1 MWRLVNLG
9 AFHQSQVS
17 ATLASIHGVASQILC
32 LPLRQ
37 TAVASAFTKR
47 DACRHGSQP
56 KVSRQHD
63 NAQFR
68 SSTGPDF
75 QSLPSGQ
82 FFETQLFVHQHHA
95 AGTRHGKQRADGGTN
110 GCLFKNNEHWQ
121 LRSQKGN
128 AGDTVKKIM
137 KKTRQTKKGT
147 KVETLT
153 ASQLKAAGLLQVA
166 LGAIPLFT
174 PFMLRNSGKLAAC
187 AGCVFSP
194 LAPRL
199 CRSRPCA

>member
-68 SSTGPDF
+68 SSTG

-82 FFETQLFVHQHHA
+82 FFETQL
-95 AGTRHGKQRADGGTN
+95 
-110 GCLFKNNEHWQ
+110 LFISTTLLGPDMANNERPVERTDACFTKMNPLTARESEGKCRGH
-121 LRSQKGN
+121 REENNEKN
-128 AGDTVKKIM
+128 
-137 KKTRQTKKGT
+137 QTSKKGT

-153 ASQLKAAGLLQVA
+153 ASQ
-166 LGAIPLFT
+166 I
-174 PFMLRNSGKLAAC
+174 
-187 AGCVFSP
+187 
-194 LAPRL
+194 
-199 CRSRPCA
+199 

>member
-17 ATLASIHGVASQILC
+17 AMLASIHGAASQILC

-82 FFETQLFVHQHHA
+82 FFETQL
-95 AGTRHGKQRADGGTN
+95 
-110 GCLFKNNEHWQ
+110 LFISTTLLGPDMANNEQ
-121 LRSQKGN
+121 
-128 AGDTVKKIM
+128 TVERTDACL
-137 KKTRQTKKGT
+137 KTMNIDSLGVRREMQGT
-147 KVETLT
+147 
-153 ASQLKAAGLLQVA
+153 
-166 LGAIPLFT
+166 P
-174 PFMLRNSGKLAAC
+174 
-187 AGCVFSP
+187 
-194 LAPRL
+194 
-199 CRSRPCA
+199 